1 MFIRM
6 SPEKPVMQS
15 VGNNRQLSF
24 FVNRQFSFFVGAIE
38 KLVIAVVCLLW
49 MAKTMNLIGKLHFS
63 ARFSLLCLI
72 STHIV

>member
-6 SPEKPVMQS
+6 SPEKPGMQS
-15 VGNNRQLSF
+15 AGN
-24 FVNRQFSFFVGAIE
+24 NRQFSFLVGATK

-49 MAKTMNLIGKLHFS
+49 MAKAMNLIGKLHFS
-63 ARFSLLCLI
+63 ARFSLFCLI